1 MNKEIT
7 ESIFFRQNPDP
18 MWVFDTASL
27 QFLDVNDAALAKYG
41 YTLSEFLSLGIDKI
55 RPAEDLENFHSFLA
69 KPFKV
74 GETSFWR
81 HLTKSGEIIHVSIVG
96 YPITYLNRPARLV
109 YARDVTQLV
118 LLQQQNTELLDLER
132 QYRLEAE
139 ASARYFQSLFETIP
153 GKFLVLAPGD
163 FEIVAVSDQ
172 YLAATMRTRAE
183 LKGKKLFEAFPPAP
197 DDLNAGGMEKL
208 TQSLTRVV
216 STAVADV
223 MAINRYPIARPVEAG
238 GGFEER
244 YWSIINT
251 PINDSEGEVAYIV
264 HRVED
269 VTELITS
276 RENEGPASV
285 EALIASQKQVLE
297 MDVML
302 RSQELKAAQQR
313 AELLSGQ
320 LTTALESMSDA
331 FYTLSADWRFTFMNA
346 QAEALLG
353 RSREELL
360 GNVVWHEFEP
370 LRNSTFEHEY
380 RRAVTDKAT
389 VRFIEFYPPLQK
401 WFEVNAY
408 PSQESLA
415 VYFRDITEPRLRD
428 EQLRQAQKMELLGK
442 LTGGIAHDFNNLL
455 TVILGNS
462 DILAELL
469 ADKPELQRLAQMSA
483 EAADRGA
490 ELVSRLLSFARRQ
503 TLKPDVLDVRKL
515 VNGMKPLLRRALA
528 ESITIEEEHDDAL
541 WHIKVDAAQ
550 LESAILNIALN
561 SQDAMPQGG
570 QFLIRS
576 RNVSFA
582 ETRIVGHAEVPAGDY
597 VLVSM
602 QDTGQGIAAEYME
615 KVYDPFFTT
624 KEVGK
629 GSGLGLSMVFGFIQQ
644 SSGHMDISSRVAE
657 GTVVTLYFPAERHA
671 PAGQEREDS
680 VRSDPPT
687 GTERVLLVEDD
698 ELVRNHVNSLLTSLG
713 YRASVAA
720 SAPEALALFDADT
733 DFDLLLTD
741 IILPSGMNGRELAE
755 AVSLRKP
762 GIEVLYMSGF
772 TDGTLDREG
781 QLPVHIEFLAKPF
794 KARELAMALRRVLD

>member
-1 MNKEIT
+1 MNQEIT
-7 ESIFFRQNPDP
+7 ESIFFRHNPDP
-18 MWVFDTASL
+18 MWIFDTETL
-27 QFLDVNDAALAKYG
+27 RFLDVNDAALAKYG
-41 YTLSEFLSLGIDKI
+41 YTFSEFLSLRVDQI
-55 RPAEDLENFHSFLA
+55 RPEEDLGDFHRFLA
-69 KPFKV
+69 KPFEV
-74 GETSFWR
+74 GETTFWR
-81 HLTKSGEIIHVSIVG
+81 HVTKSGDIIHVSIVA
-96 YPITYLNRPARLV
+96 YPITYLTRPARLV
-109 YARDVTQLV
+109 YARDITQLI
-118 LLQQQNTELLDLER
+118 LLQQQNTELLELER

-153 GKFLVLAPGD
+153 GKFLVLAPAD
-163 FEIVAVSDQ
+163 FEIVAVSNQ

-183 LKGKKLFEAFPPAP
+183 LKGKKLFDAFPAAP
-197 DDLNAGGMEKL
+197 DDLNATGVQKL
-208 TQSLTRVV
+208 TQSLARVV

-223 MAINRYPIARPVEAG
+223 MAINRYPIARPLEAG

-244 YWSIINT
+244 YWSIVNS

-269 VTELITS
+269 VTELVTS
-276 RENEGPASV
+276 RESEGPSSV
-285 EALIASQKQVLE
+285 EALIENHKQVLE

-313 AELLSGQ
+313 AELLSDR

-360 GNVVWHEFEP
+360 GNLVWDEFEP

-380 RRAVTDKAT
+380 RRAVTDKTT

-415 VYFRDITEPRLRD
+415 VYFRDITEIRLRD
-428 EQLRQAQKMELLGK
+428 EQLQQAQKMELLGK

-462 DILAELL
+462 DVLAELL

-490 ELVSRLLSFARRQ
+490 VLVSRLLSFARRQ
-503 TLKPDVLDVRKL
+503 TLKPDVLDVSKL
-515 VNGMKPLLRRALA
+515 INGMKPLLRRALA
-528 ESITIEEEHDDAL
+528 ESITIEEEHDAAL
-541 WHIKVDAAQ
+541 WPIKADAAQ

-561 SQDAMPQGG
+561 SHDAMPHGG
-570 QFLIRS
+570 EFRIRS
-576 RNVSFA
+576 RNVSFSGRRMG
-582 ETRIVGHAEVPAGDY
+582 EHAEVPAGDY
-597 VLVSM
+597 VVISM
-602 QDTGQGIAAEYME
+602 QDTGQGIPAEYME
-615 KVYDPFFTT
+615 KIYDPFFTT
-624 KEVGK
+624 KDVGK

-644 SSGHMDISSRVAE
+644 SNGHMDISSRVGE
-657 GTVVTLYFPAERHA
+657 GTVVTLYFPAERYATTGH
-671 PAGQEREDS
+671 GREDS
-680 VRSDPPT
+680 VQSDPPS

-698 ELVRNHVNSLLTSLG
+698 ELVRNHVSSLLTSLG

-720 SAPEALALFDADT
+720 SAPEALTLLDAGA
-733 DFDLLLTD
+733 DFDVLLTD
-741 IILPSGMNGRELAE
+741 IILPGGMNGRELAE

-762 GIEVLYMSGF
+762 GIQVLYMSGF
-772 TDGTLDREG
+772 TGGTLDLEG
-781 QLPVHIEFLAKPF
+781 QLPDHIEFLAKPF
-794 KARELAMALRRVLD
+794 KTGELAKALRKVLD